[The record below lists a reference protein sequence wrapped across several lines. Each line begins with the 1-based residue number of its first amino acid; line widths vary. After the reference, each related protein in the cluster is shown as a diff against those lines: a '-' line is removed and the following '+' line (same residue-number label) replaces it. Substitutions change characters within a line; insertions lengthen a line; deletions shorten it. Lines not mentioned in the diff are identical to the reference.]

1 MRVRCPHCHN
11 PIEVVADDPLI
22 DMECPSCGSHFGLI
36 TGQSTATYR
45 QKTRKIADFEL
56 LDQVG
61 QGKFGTVWKA
71 HDTKL
76 DRIVAI
82 KIPRT
87 EQFDQGEMELFLRE
101 ARAAAQVKHPN
112 IISVHEVGRDA
123 HNLYIVSEFV
133 EGANLK
139 EWMNVQRLT
148 FREAA
153 VLCSTV
159 ADALH
164 AAHEAGV
171 VHRDL
176 KPQNIMMDLDGVP
189 HVADFGLAKRDASE
203 ITITVDGKILGTPA
217 YMPPEQAAGKSHAA
231 DRRSDVYSLG
241 VICTSF

>member
-71 HDTKL
+71 DDTKL

-101 ARAAAQVKHPN
+101 MRAAAQVKHRS
-112 IISVHEVGRDA
+112 IISVHEVGRDMQ
-123 HNLYIVSEFV
+123 NPYIVSEFV

-139 EWMNVQRLT
+139 EWMNVQAHIQRSGGIVLNGRRMRGLQPT
-148 FREAA
+148 RRE
-153 VLCSTV
+153 SSI
-159 ADALH
+159 
-164 AAHEAGV
+164 E
-171 VHRDL
+171 
-176 KPQNIMMDLDGVP
+176 
-189 HVADFGLAKRDASE
+189 
-203 ITITVDGKILGTPA
+203 
-217 YMPPEQAAGKSHAA
+217 
-231 DRRSDVYSLG
+231 
-241 VICTSF
+241 TSNPRTS